1 MVFILEQVFG
11 VRLARGGLGGMLV
24 FAAIFGFGGALISL
38 ALSKWTAKRMMGVRV
53 IDGAAIGRWS
63 DGCSARFNAW
73 RVRRDIGMPE
83 VGIFDAEEMNAFATG
98 ARRNAALVAVSTGLL
113 RSMSR
118 PQIEAVLGH
127 EISHVANGD
136 MVTLALLQGVL
147 NTFVIF
153 LARIIGGIVDRALFK
168 NDREESGIGFFLTT
182 LVAQIVLGIFASMI
196 VSWYSRR
203 REFRADRGGADLA
216 GTGSMIG
223 ALQVL
228 KQSHGEPMPPQ
239 MQAFGINTGRAD
251 GFMRLFM
258 SHPPLDERIAALQ
271 SQEVQMTPENEIMV
285 EPPAALRVG
294 RELSR
299 WFGNSDL
306 AARTNEA
313 ALLAKLRP
321 PCRLGAG
328 RALPADAC
336 CLSRRHLGGLQLDA
350 RSW

>member
-1 MVFILEQVFG
+1 MKRIFLFILTNLAVLALLSVVVFILEQVFG
-11 VRLARGGLGGMLV
+11 VRLAGGGLGGLLV
-24 FAAIFGFGGALISL
+24 FAAVFGFGGALISL

-53 IDGAAIGRWS
+53 ITAPQNDAERWLLAAVKRLA
-63 DGCSARFNAW
+63 DQAR
-73 RVRRDIGMPE
+73 VGMPE
-83 VGIFDAEEMNAFATG
+83 VGIFDAQEINAFATG
-98 ARRNAALVAVSTGLL
+98 ARRNAALVAVSSGLL

-118 PQIEAVLGH
+118 EQIEAVLGH

-153 LARIIGGIVDRALFK
+153 LARIIGNIVDRALFK

-223 ALQVL
+223 ALQAL

-239 MQAFGINTGRAD
+239 MQAFGINTGSTN

-271 SQEVQMTPENEIMV
+271 SQE
-285 EPPAALRVG
+285 G
-294 RELSR
+294 R
-299 WFGNSDL
+299 
-306 AARTNEA
+306 
-313 ALLAKLRP
+313 
-321 PCRLGAG
+321 
-328 RALPADAC
+328 
-336 CLSRRHLGGLQLDA
+336 
-350 RSW
+350 

>member
-1 MVFILEQVFG
+1 MNRIFLFIVTNLAVLALLTLVVFVLEQVFG

-53 IDGAAIGRWS
+53 ITAPQTDAERWLLATVQRLA
-63 DGCSARFNAW
+63 GQAQ
-73 RVRRDIGMPE
+73 IGMPE

-153 LARIIGGIVDRALFK
+153 LARIIGNIVDRALFK

-182 LVAQIVLGIFASMI
+182 LVAQIILGIFASMI

-203 REFRADRGGADLA
+203 REFGADRGGADLA

-223 ALQVL
+223 ALQAL

-271 SQEVQMTPENEIMV
+271 SQE
-285 EPPAALRVG
+285 G
-294 RELSR
+294 R
-299 WFGNSDL
+299 
-306 AARTNEA
+306 
-313 ALLAKLRP
+313 
-321 PCRLGAG
+321 
-328 RALPADAC
+328 
-336 CLSRRHLGGLQLDA
+336 
-350 RSW
+350 

>member
-1 MVFILEQVFG
+1 MKRIFLFLVTNLAVLALLSLMIFIVERVFG
-11 VRLARGGLGGMLV
+11 VHLTGGGLGGLLV
-24 FAAIFGFGGALISL
+24 FAAICGFGGALISL

-53 IDGAAIGRWS
+53 ITAPQSDVERWLVGTVKRLA
-63 DGCSARFNAW
+63 DQAR
-73 RVRRDIGMPE
+73 IGMPE
-83 VGIFDAEEMNAFATG
+83 VGIFEAEEMNAFATG

-113 RSMSR
+113 RGMSR
-118 PQIEAVLGH
+118 SQIEAVLGH
-127 EISHVANGD
+127 EITHVANGD

-153 LARIIGGIVDRALFK
+153 LARIIGSFIDRALFK

-182 LVAQIVLGIFASMI
+182 MVAQIVLGIVASMI

-216 GTGSMIG
+216 GAGSMIA

-239 MQAFGINTGRAD
+239 MQAFGINTGSTS

-271 SQEVQMTPENEIMV
+271 S
-285 EPPAALRVG
+285 PAG
-294 RELSR
+294 
-299 WFGNSDL
+299 
-306 AARTNEA
+306 
-313 ALLAKLRP
+313 
-321 PCRLGAG
+321 
-328 RALPADAC
+328 
-336 CLSRRHLGGLQLDA
+336 
-350 RSW
+350 

>member
-1 MVFILEQVFG
+1 MKRIFLFIVTNLAVLALLSLVVYILEQVFG
-11 VRLARGGLGGMLV
+11 VRLAGGGLGGLLV
-24 FAAIFGFGGALISL
+24 FAAVFGFGGALISL

-53 IDGAAIGRWS
+53 ITAPQNDAERWLLATVKRLA
-63 DGCSARFNAW
+63 DQAR
-73 RVRRDIGMPE
+73 VGMPE

-98 ARRNAALVAVSTGLL
+98 ARRNAALVAVSSGLL
-113 RSMSR
+113 RSLSR
-118 PQIEAVLGH
+118 GQIEAVLGH

-153 LARIIGGIVDRALFK
+153 LARIIGSIVDRALFK
-168 NDREESGIGFFLTT
+168 NERTESGIGFFLTT
-182 LVAQIVLGIFASMI
+182 MVAQIVLGIFASLI

-223 ALQVL
+223 ALQAL

-239 MQAFGINTGRAD
+239 MQAFGINTGSTN

-271 SQEVQMTPENEIMV
+271 SQE
-285 EPPAALRVG
+285 G
-294 RELSR
+294 R
-299 WFGNSDL
+299 
-306 AARTNEA
+306 
-313 ALLAKLRP
+313 
-321 PCRLGAG
+321 
-328 RALPADAC
+328 
-336 CLSRRHLGGLQLDA
+336 
-350 RSW
+350 

>member
-1 MVFILEQVFG
+1 MKRIFLFIVTNLAVLALLTVVVFILEQVFG

-53 IDGAAIGRWS
+53 ITAPQTDAERWLLATVQRLA
-63 DGCSARFNAW
+63 GQAQ
-73 RVRRDIGMPE
+73 IGMPE

-153 LARIIGGIVDRALFK
+153 LARIIGNIVDRALFK

-203 REFRADRGGADLA
+203 REFGADRGGADLA

-223 ALQVL
+223 ALQAL

-271 SQEVQMTPENEIMV
+271 SQE
-285 EPPAALRVG
+285 G
-294 RELSR
+294 R
-299 WFGNSDL
+299 
-306 AARTNEA
+306 
-313 ALLAKLRP
+313 
-321 PCRLGAG
+321 
-328 RALPADAC
+328 
-336 CLSRRHLGGLQLDA
+336 
-350 RSW
+350 